1 MDITCFDDLLR
12 AALAQPEAQRL
23 LFVFAAVELPE
34 DATAEQRA
42 RFAAGEGGALVPR
55 MCLDRLPQELGSF
68 AALAEESL
76 QWGQD
81 WAIVFVA
88 GLSGTLDRAPSS
100 QDAERP
106 LQRMVEAIRQGTL
119 GPFIP
124 FNRQGEPVHFS

>member
-106 LQRMVEAIRQGTL
+106 LQRMVEAIRQGMF

>member
-42 RFAAGEGGALVPR
+42 RFAAGEGGALMPR

-106 LQRMVEAIRQGTL
+106 LQRMVEAIRQGAL